1 MARVRMLPGRVMPRI
16 AIAVLLAVLA
26 VQSVDGATMKGTL
39 TLDDGR
45 VMMLAVGRFNQRG
58 SRNVTIRI
66 ARLWCHGDACFA
78 PRGNAGYV
86 LPLPSGFGVEF
97 GDRYFGST
105 AVACGTPPTRVLR
118 PRCHIH
124 EAVTCSVLT
133 TTAGY
138 VPIASGTLDL
148 RRVTPACRRR

>member
-1 MARVRMLPGRVMPRI
+1 VPRI
-16 AIAVLLAVLA
+16 AIAVLLAALA
-26 VQSVDGATMKGTL
+26 VYSAEGATMKGTL

-45 VMMLAVGRFNQRG
+45 VMMLAVGRFHQRG

-97 GDRYFGST
+97 ADRYFGT
-105 AVACGTPPTRVLR
+105 AAVGCGTPPTRVAR
-118 PRCHIH
+118 PGCHVH

-133 TTAGY
+133 TAAGY
-138 VPIASGTLDL
+138 VPFAAGALDL
-148 RRVTPACRRR
+148 RRVTPECRRH

>member
-1 MARVRMLPGRVMPRI
+1 MMPRI
-16 AIAVLLAVLA
+16 AIAVSLAALAVHSA
-26 VQSVDGATMKGTL
+26 DGATMKGTL

-45 VMMLAVGRFNQRG
+45 VMTLAVGRFHQRG

-97 GDRYFGST
+97 GDRYFST
-105 AVACGTPPTRVLR
+105 PAVACGTPPTRVLR
-118 PRCHIH
+118 PGCHIH
-124 EAVTCSVLT
+124 EAVTCSSFT
-133 TTAGY
+133 TAAGY
-138 VPIASGTLDL
+138 VPVAAGTLDL
-148 RRVTPACRRR
+148 RRVAPECRRSLHQVRR